1 MTSPMSCREA
11 LLVLLNPAPDED
23 LLGPSGGSIATTTRA
38 TALRRARVHA
48 ATCPRCAASYHDPAA
63 QSQVTERLR
72 NALRGPAPA
81 LRWLLLVLAVAQ
93 VVVACP
99 WLFGASIVPDHNV
112 ALAHLTRD
120 GAFGLVA
127 ACCAF
132 IAAWRPR
139 HTVATLLVGT
149 VVLLAQ
155 FSAGF
160 VDQQKRSVNTAFE
173 ATHLLMFV
181 ILGVLAFAASSSRFH
196 PHDDVPRPP
205 TLHSL

>member
-1 MTSPMSCREA
+1 M
-11 LLVLLNPAPDED
+11 
-23 LLGPSGGSIATTTRA
+23 
-38 TALRRARVHA
+38 
-48 ATCPRCAASYHDPAA
+48 
-63 QSQVTERLR
+63 ERLG
-72 NALRGPAPA
+72 NAMHEPAPA
-81 LRWLLLVLAVAQ
+81 LRWLLLVLAIAQ

-99 WLFGASIVPDHNV
+99 WLFGANLIPDRNV
-112 ALAHLTRD
+112 ALAHVTRN

-139 HTVATLLVGT
+139 HTVATLLVGA

-160 VDQQKRSVNTAFE
+160 VDEQQRSVNTAFE

-181 ILGVLAFAASSSRFH
+181 ILGILAIAASSSRLH

>member
-1 MTSPMSCREA
+1 MSCREA
-11 LLVLLNPAPDED
+11 LLVLLDPAPDD
-23 LLGPSGGSIATTTRA
+23 GPSSPSEGSIATTTRA
-38 TALRRARVHA
+38 AALRRARVHA
-48 ATCPRCAASYHDPAA
+48 ATCQRCAASYHDPAA
-63 QSQVTERLR
+63 PPQVMERLS
-72 NALRGPAPA
+72 NAMHEPAPA
-81 LRWLLLVLAVAQ
+81 LRWLLLVLAIAQ

-99 WLFGASIVPDHNV
+99 WLFGASLIPDRNV
-112 ALAHLTRD
+112 TLAHLTRD

-160 VDQQKRSVNTAFE
+160 VDEQQRSVNTAFE

-181 ILGVLAFAASSSRFH
+181 ILGLLAFAASSSRFH
-196 PHDDVPRPP
+196 PHDDAPRPP